1 MKFRKSYCGLVFLLV
16 LFGCSSVEITKV
28 PSETRYSSWWN
39 GKDDYELGSKLD
51 HVFADESLNFMK
63 INGVE
68 SVEVIGW
75 LEKVQK
81 HRRKNGLTIF
91 RIMLWFWGILS
102 LKSC

>member
-28 PSETRYSSWWN
+28 PSEIQYSSWWN
-39 GKDDYELGSKLD
+39 CKDDYELGGKLD
-51 HVFADESLNFMK
+51 HVFADERLNFMK

-75 LEKVQK
+75 LEKGTKAQK
-81 HRRKNGLTIF
+81 KKWIDNFSDHALVFGEF
-91 RIMLWFWGILS
+91 YP
-102 LKSC
+102 